1 MSAIEAPPRSTR
13 SAARTGHAR
22 RRVTLWLQGLALPM
36 AALVVFLV
44 LWVALVSIFHPP
56 PYLYPTPG
64 SIGAALHDNWQS
76 LLESALITLEGA
88 VWAFLLSGLLGG
100 LISLVLSAV
109 PTLYKALFPYTVI
122 IQTIPIIAVAPIIL
136 IWFGVGMP
144 SIIACALI
152 IAIFPVI
159 ANTTTGLR
167 STDES
172 LRQLF
177 TLYGATPWQTLIKL
191 RLPFAL
197 PYFFAGLRI
206 AAGAAVVGSVVGEYM
221 AGMGGTHGGLGFLI
235 AETASRL
242 QMSMLFSAALASA
255 LLGITFFV
263 AISSVSNYF
272 LSSWHESARD

>member
-1 MSAIEAPPRSTR
+1 MSAVESRNAAPTGSVQPRATSR
-13 SAARTGHAR
+13 LG
-22 RRVTLWLQGLALPM
+22 LWLRSLALPVS
-36 AALVVFLV
+36 ALALFLA
-44 LWVALVSIFHPP
+44 LWVILSAIFKPP

-64 SIGAALHDNWQS
+64 SIGVALHDNWLS
-76 LLESALITLEGA
+76 LLQSTLVTLEGA
-88 VWAFLLSGLLGG
+88 VWAFVLSGLLGG
-100 LISLVLSAV
+100 LVSLVLSAV
-109 PTLYKALFPYTVI
+109 PALYKALFPYTVI

-177 TLYGATPWQTLIKL
+177 VLYGATSWQTLLKL

-255 LLGITFFV
+255 LLGIAFFI
-263 AISSVSNYF
+263 AISTVSNAF